1 MFLIFILFLG
11 SANFYNKTANGIT
24 VYLNKQT
31 GQTEIYI
38 QKKKKKI

>member
-1 MFLIFILFLG
+1 MFLIFILFLV
-11 SANFYNKTANGIT
+11 STNFYNKTTNGIT

-38 QKKKKKI
+38 KSKI